1 MLTMVLGF
9 PQKWVESA
17 IPYGQLKKCIKKVTN
32 ELQELGLDKDMLAQ
46 LASGQKDAELKSSA
60 ASKDIAFHYNLD
72 EDGKNSKHLRPR
84 LTVFV
89 HLSDG
94 VAVDA
99 SLTPS
104 TRRFLERL
112 AAKSHEARDSSPDSN
127 PTSPRASL
135 ISPTSSIFS
144 DPPMSPDRAS
154 FYAEPGS
161 PFIQQVEVPLVF
173 DGEFFN
179 ILQTDVS
186 NLDTLQEE
194 EQKKMLKEVSELGR
208 EIALVTKPAKGR
220 RSRGDLA
227 KWREIFEL
235 YLDARVFFSTRESD
249 HGARTSAQA
258 LEQLQWFQA
267 QVLQRKIVEGL
278 RLDASRQA
286 YSRFLHL
293 NSLLLQNVKFQEI
306 NNIAVTKILKSTP
319 LTHHWPRE

>member
-1 MLTMVLGF
+1 MGLGF

-46 LASGQKDAELKSSA
+46 LASSQKSANDASA
-60 ASKDIAFHYNLD
+60 AAAAKDIAFHYNLD
-72 EDGKNSKHLRPR
+72 EDGNNSKHKHLRPR

-144 DPPMSPDRAS
+144 DPPMSPDRTS

-161 PFIQQVEVPLVF
+161 PSIQRVEVPLVF

-186 NLDTLQEE
+186 NLDNLQEE
-194 EQKKMLKEVSELGR
+194 EQKKMLREVSELGR
-208 EIALVTKPAKGR
+208 EIALVTKPSKGR

-235 YLDARVFFSTRESD
+235 YLEARVFFSTRESD

-286 YSRFLHL
+286 YSRFLHM

-306 NNIAVTKILKSTP
+306 NNIAVTKILKSTSLTLPWP
-319 LTHHWPRE
+319 LE